1 MTTVDSW
8 PKTLSMPSVGSWN
21 STTETLLLDK
31 HYTRRKDCLKKG
43 LLLTHSITTITIA
56 RISWTQIN
64 RSLFYVLISE
74 NENIRLSPDC
84 KDKISTK
91 KCKKLKKKGKCE
103 NKKIWKKCMDTCEKC
118 TPGIID
124 DFQP

>member
-1 MTTVDSW
+1 MVVLGVVDNAAALKKCHPASALRN
-8 PKTLSMPSVGSWN
+8 TLHKEKILV
-21 STTETLLLDK
+21 
-31 HYTRRKDCLKKG
+31 KKG
-43 LLLTHSITTITIA
+43 LAVQNSFFYCYCIA

-64 RSLFYVLISE
+64 RYLFSVLISE
-74 NENIRLSPDC
+74 HENLRLSPIC

-103 NKKIWKKCMDTCEKC
+103 DKKTWKKCMDTCKKC

>member
-1 MTTVDSW
+1 MEIYL
-8 PKTLSMPSVGSWN
+8 LSSQ
-21 STTETLLLDK
+21 ETKLYTILY
-31 HYTRRKDCLKKG
+31 YTRSKYCLKKG
-43 LLLTHSITTITIA
+43 LLFTTHSFTTITIA

-103 NKKIWKKCMDTCEKC
+103 DKKTWKKCMDTCKKC
-118 TPGIID
+118 TPGIVD